1 MKPDEQ
7 PDMIMMSCYADVDLN
22 ESPIVVLGCG
32 HFFTTETLDGL
43 VSLKDV
49 YSVDA
54 KTGGFTGLIEDAELS
69 ASIPQCPNCREPVKQ
84 YVTQRYNRLINRA
97 VIDEMS
103 KRFIVNGQQA
113 LQQLEGQLM
122 EVRKDLEKSRMSVV
136 PDKPVQLRG
145 QEAHEFTMQSI
156 NDEIGNRAQD
166 TIKLLNAVKAFQ
178 FRMNVRHQPTYKL
191 HQATVHSMARSD
203 PLDVELARLTIN
215 SSEKSAKRDRDQRIT
230 LGGGLLE
237 IKVRCLVLEENFEIM
252 RTVNQKHFQSTLP
265 LSFPSGSP
273 LARTDQFLKDTR
285 KLIDDC
291 TCESLPKL
299 AVEAI
304 LHYARIAQFFG
315 SAQSSRNND
324 RTKATDYRDTAK
336 DLLIKADKL
345 CESSFSGRDNLRK
358 AVVTASKMLSK
369 EFYEAVSKEEL
380 ESIKKAMVSGRGGI
394 ATHSGHWYKCVNG
407 HPVSLSCLILHV
419 IT

>member
-1 MKPDEQ
+1 MKPEEE
-7 PDMIMMSCYADVDLN
+7 PDLILGSRYAEIDLN
-22 ESPIVVLGCG
+22 ESPIVVLRCG

-54 KTGGFTGLIEDAELS
+54 KTGAFTGLIEDAELS

-103 KRFIVNGQQA
+103 KRFIVNGQQD

-156 NDEIGNRAQD
+156 NDEINNRARD
-166 TIKLLNAVKAFQ
+166 TINLLNAVKAFQ
-178 FRMNVRHQPTYKL
+178 HRMDIRHQPTYKL
-191 HQATVHSMARSD
+191 HQATVHSMARSE
-203 PLDVELARLTIN
+203 PLDVELARLTID

-230 LGGGLLE
+230 LGGSLLE

-265 LSFPSGSP
+265 LSFPGGSP
-273 LARTDQFLKDTR
+273 VARTDQFLKDTQR
-285 KLIDDC
+285 LIDDC
-291 TCESLPKL
+291 TRESLPKIS
-299 AVEAI
+299 VEAI

-315 SAQSSRNND
+315 SAQSGQNND
-324 RTKATDYRDTAK
+324 RAKAMSYRNIAKGLLAKADGLCENSFRDRDT
-336 DLLIKADKL
+336 
-345 CESSFSGRDNLRK
+345 LRQ
-358 AVVTASKMLSK
+358 AIVATMTMLNK
-369 EFYEAVSKEEL
+369 EFYETVSKEEL
-380 ESIKKAMVSGRGGI
+380 ESIKKAMVSGHGGI

-407 HPVSLSCLILHV
+407 HPVKFSHPSDMK
-419 IT
+419 

>member
-7 PDMIMMSCYADVDLN
+7 PDLIMGSHYAEIDLDQ
-22 ESPIVVLGCG
+22 SPIVVLGCG
-32 HFFTTETLDGL
+32 HFFTAETLDG
-43 VSLKDV
+43 VVGLKDV

-54 KTGGFTGLIEDAELS
+54 KTDAFTGLIEDAELS
-69 ASIPQCPNCREPVKQ
+69 ASIPKCPKCREPVKQ

-103 KRFIVNGQQA
+103 KRFIVNGQQD

-122 EVRKDLEKSRMSVV
+122 EVRKDLERSRMSVV
-136 PDKPVQLRG
+136 SDKPVQLRG

-156 NDEIGNRAQD
+156 NDEINNRARD
-166 TIKLLNAVKAFQ
+166 TIQLLNAVKAFQ
-178 FRMNVRHQPTYKL
+178 LRMDTRHQPTYKL
-191 HQATVHSMARSD
+191 HQATVHSMARSE
-203 PLDVELARLTIN
+203 PLDVELARLTID

-252 RTVNQKHFQSTLP
+252 RTVDQKHFQSTLP
-265 LSFPSGSP
+265 LKFPSGSP
-273 LARTDQFLKDTR
+273 VAKTDRFLKDTKR
-285 KLIDDC
+285 LIDDC
-291 TCESLPKL
+291 IRESLPKL
-299 AVEAI
+299 AVEAT

-315 SAQSSRNND
+315 SAQSGKNND
-324 RTKATDYRDTAK
+324 RARAMNYRNTAK
-336 DLLIKADKL
+336 VLLAKADTL
-345 CESSFSGRDNLRK
+345 CESSFSGRDNLRQ
-358 AVVTASKMLSK
+358 AVVAASKMLSK

-407 HPVSLSCLILHV
+407 HPVSFSSPI
-419 IT
+419 

>member
-1 MKPDEQ
+1 MKSDEQ
-7 PDMIMMSCYADVDLN
+7 PDMIMMSRYADVDLN

-43 VSLKDV
+43 VGLKDV
-49 YSVDA
+49 YSLDA
-54 KTGGFTGLIEDAELS
+54 KTGAFTGLIEDAELS
-69 ASIPQCPNCREPVKQ
+69 ASIPRCPSCREPVKQ

-103 KRFIVNGQQA
+103 KRFIVNGQQD

-122 EVRKDLEKSRMSVV
+122 EIRKDLEKSRMSVV

-145 QEAHEFTMQSI
+145 EEAHEFTMQSI
-156 NDEIGNRAQD
+156 NDEITNRAAV
-166 TIKLLNAVKAFQ
+166 TTGLLVSVGAFQ
-178 FRMNVRHQPTYKL
+178 FRIATRHHPTYKL
-191 HQATVHSMARSD
+191 HQATMHSMVRSD

-230 LGGGLLE
+230 LGGGLLH

-252 RTVNQKHFQSTLP
+252 RTVNQKRFQSTLP

-273 LARTDQFLKDTR
+273 VAQTDQFLKDTKR
-285 KLIDDC
+285 LIDDC
-291 TCESLPKL
+291 IRESLPKL

-304 LHYARIAQFFG
+304 LHYARIAEFFG
-315 SAQSSRNND
+315 SAQFGQNKHAKAMNYRN
-324 RTKATDYRDTAK
+324 TAK
-336 DLLIKADKL
+336 DLLSKADTL
-345 CESSFSGRDNLRK
+345 CESSFSGRDNLRQ
-358 AVVTASKMLSK
+358 AVVAASKMLSK

-380 ESIKKAMVSGRGGI
+380 ESIKNAMVSGRGGI

-407 HPVSLSCLILHV
+407 HPVSFSSSILP
-419 IT
+419 IMI